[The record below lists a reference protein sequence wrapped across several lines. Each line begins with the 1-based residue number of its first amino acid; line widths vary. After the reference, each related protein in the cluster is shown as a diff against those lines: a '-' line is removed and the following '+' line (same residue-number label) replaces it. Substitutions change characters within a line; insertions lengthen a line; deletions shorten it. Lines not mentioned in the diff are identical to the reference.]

1 MMISQILKR
10 MLLPLLLIWFFK
22 GMVMN
27 KLILSG
33 LMSACSFSA
42 FAGVTVI
49 VNTGNANAIDQD
61 EIKKIYLGKSKS
73 FADGV
78 KVNSVNQN
86 GNSIADEFNDKVV
99 GKSSSQLNAYWSKL
113 VFTGKGTPPEKLD
126 YDQAVIDFVS
136 SNADAIG
143 YIDSSKVND
152 AVKVITTF

>member
-1 MMISQILKR
+1 MK
-10 MLLPLLLIWFFK
+10 
-22 GMVMN
+22 
-27 KLILSG
+27 KLILAG

-49 VNTGNANAIDQD
+49 VNTGNANTIDQD

-78 KVNSVNQN
+78 KVNPVNQN
-86 GNSIADEFNDKVV
+86 GNSITDEFNDKVI

-126 YDQAVIDFVS
+126 NDQAVINFVS

-143 YIDSSKVND
+143 YIDSSKVSD
-152 AVKVITTF
+152 AVKVIATF

>member
-1 MMISQILKR
+1 
-10 MLLPLLLIWFFK
+10 
-22 GMVMN
+22 MVMK
-27 KLILSG
+27 KLILAG

-143 YIDSSKVND
+143 YIDSSKVSD
-152 AVKVITTF
+152 AVKVIATF

>member
-1 MMISQILKR
+1 
-10 MLLPLLLIWFFK
+10 
-22 GMVMN
+22 MVMK
-27 KLILSG
+27 KLILAG

-49 VNTGNANAIDQD
+49 VNTGNANTIDQD

-78 KVNSVNQN
+78 KVNPVNQN
-86 GNSIADEFNDKVV
+86 GNSITDEFNDKVI

-126 YDQAVIDFVS
+126 NDQAVINFVS

-143 YIDSSKVND
+143 YIDSSKVSD
-152 AVKVITTF
+152 AVKVIATF